1 MTTLSIT
8 SPHFIQLRADIESF
22 IISHFKNAYKEHG
35 MNSNRKVKVSYIKN
49 KRVFVETDDDINPKC
64 SHSYSLDWILI
75 RLIYKKNISAIVYD
89 YIESTT
95 KELTLTLAH
104 NSGQCPQCY
113 ITDTIKDVYHLP
125 TDVAVNLAMVIC
137 NIWELS

>member
-22 IISHFKNAYKEHG
+22 IIPHFKNAYKEHG
-35 MNSNRKVKVSYIKN
+35 IKTDRKIKVSYIKN
-49 KRVFVETDDDINPKC
+49 RRVFVETDDDINPKC
-64 SHSYSLDWILI
+64 SHSYSLDWILKK
-75 RLIYKKNISAIVYD
+75 LIVKKNISAIVYD
-89 YIESTT
+89 YIEGTT

-104 NSGQCPQCY
+104 NAGQCPQCY
-113 ITDTIKDVYHLP
+113 IADTIIYAYHLP

-137 NIWELS
+137 NIMEIS

>member
-22 IISHFKNAYKEHG
+22 IIPYFKNAYKEHG
-35 MNSNRKVKVSYIKN
+35 IKTNRKIKVSYIN
-49 KRVFVETDDDINPKC
+49 DKRVFVETDDDINPKC

-75 RLIYKKNISAIVYD
+75 ELIDKKNISAIVYD
-89 YIESTT
+89 YIEGTT

-104 NSGQCPQCY
+104 NAGQCPQCY
-113 ITDTIKDVYHLP
+113 ITDSIKYVYHLP

-137 NIWELS
+137 NIMEIS